1 MMTLDHAVDL
11 VLFGYEHGATGDV
24 LVQKAPA
31 ATIMTLAQAL
41 LELFEKPDHP
51 IHILGTRHGEKK
63 HEALLSREEMA
74 QAEDLGD
81 YYRVPADMRDLNYGV
96 YVDSGE
102 RKISESFDYTSEN
115 TERLD
120 IEDMKRL
127 LLQLPFIRATL
138 AGEVADP
145 EV

>member
-1 MMTLDHAVDL
+1 M
-11 VLFGYEHGATGDV
+11 
-24 LVQKAPA
+24 
-31 ATIMTLAQAL
+31 
-41 LELFEKPDHP
+41 
-51 IHILGTRHGEKK
+51 
-63 HEALLSREEMA
+63 LSREEMA

-115 TERLD
+115 TGQLD

-138 AGEVADP
+138 AGEMADP